1 MLKIV
6 KEFME
11 HKNYTVMQNPEYWV
25 NDVRESFE
33 SMVKYISKELP
44 KLFASEIRCG
54 LYNLPDYKY
63 IRDYRDLIGMDVKAG
78 FNIVLTDEEVEE
90 KGINFSNGFLRPLW
104 ELDRYLSVYLKV
116 TYWYKLRPEKRITV
130 YYPFGRS
137 DYNVVLHFI
146 TGKGTAR
153 FAEVENKT
161 RLYSL
166 LPYLLVNSIEIKT
179 PDDFSELDTVVTALF
194 WSVSN
199 EGMDRIGLM
208 ELRDLIKE
216 ETAGSNVRDEIRLK
230 RLGEHRDDIL
240 RGPLSIII
248 NVTEK
253 VLYEVLSK
261 EANDQIDAKK
271 KAEREEQEKLKA
283 EQEKLR
289 REREE
294 NVRRAQR
301 HSDWDL

>member
-6 KEFME
+6 KELME
-11 HKNYTVMQNPEYWV
+11 HKGYSVMQNHEYWV
-25 NDVRESFE
+25 NDVWTSFE
-33 SMVKYISKELP
+33 SIVEHVNKELP

-90 KGINFSNGFLRPLW
+90 KGINISNGFTVVSMDI
-104 ELDRYLSVYLKV
+104 DRYLSTYLKV

-137 DYNVVLHFI
+137 DHNLGLLSI
-146 TGKGTAR
+146 TGKGPTR
-153 FAEVENKT
+153 LAEVENKT
-161 RLYSL
+161 RFYSL
-166 LPYLLVNSIEIKT
+166 LIYLLVNSIEIKT
-179 PDDFSELDTVVTALF
+179 PDDFSELDIVVPTPF
-194 WSVSN
+194 WHVSN
-199 EGMDRIGLM
+199 EGMDI
-208 ELRDLIKE
+208 
-216 ETAGSNVRDEIRLK
+216 ET
-230 RLGEHRDDIL
+230 IL
-240 RGPLSIII
+240 

-253 VLYEVLSK
+253 VLHEVLSK
-261 EANDQIDAKK
+261 EIDAKK
-271 KAEREEQEKLKA
+271 KADIEEQKRLEA
-283 EQEKLR
+283 YQEKLR

-294 NVRRAQR
+294 NTRRAQR

>member
-33 SMVKYISKELP
+33 SMVKYINKELP
-44 KLFASEIRCG
+44 KLFVSEIRCG

-63 IRDYRDLIGMDVKAG
+63 IRDYQDLIGMDIKAG

-90 KGINFSNGFLRPLW
+90 KGIKISNSSIFEVM
-104 ELDRYLSVYLKV
+104 ELDSYLSVYLKV
-116 TYWYKLRPEKRITV
+116 TYWYKLRPEKRITI
-130 YYPFGRS
+130 YYPFGKS
-137 DYNVVLHFI
+137 DHNLALLSI

-153 FAEVENKT
+153 PAEVENKT
-161 RLYSL
+161 RFYTL
-166 LPYLLVNSIEIKT
+166 LVYLLVNSIEIKA
-179 PDDFSELDTVVTALF
+179 PDDFNELDIVIPTPF
-194 WSVSN
+194 WYVHN
-199 EGMDRIGLM
+199 KGMHRVGLM
-208 ELRDLIKE
+208 EVRDLIKE
-216 ETAGSNVRDEIRLK
+216 EKDKTERSEEKIAKLAR
-230 RLGEHRDDIL
+230 HRDDIL
-240 RGPLSIII
+240 RDPLSKII

-253 VLYEVLSK
+253 VIYELISR

-283 EQEKLR
+283 DQERLR
-289 REREE
+289 REGEE
-294 NVRRAQR
+294 NVRRLQQ
-301 HSDWDL
+301 HSDWDLF

>member
-6 KEFME
+6 KELME
-11 HKNYTVMQNPEYWV
+11 HKGYSVMQNHEYWV
-25 NDVRESFE
+25 NDVWASFE
-33 SMVKYISKELP
+33 SIVEYVSKELP

-90 KGINFSNGFLRPLW
+90 KGINMSNGFLRTLW
-104 ELDRYLSVYLKV
+104 ELERYLSVYIKI

-130 YYPFGRS
+130 YHTFGRS
-137 DYNVVLHFI
+137 DYNFGLLSI
-146 TGKGTAR
+146 TGKGTIR
-153 FAEVENKT
+153 FAEVDNKI
-161 RLYSL
+161 REYSL
-166 LPYLLVNSIEIKT
+166 LVYLLVNSIEIKA
-179 PDDFSELDTVVTALF
+179 PDDFSELDIVVPTPF
-194 WSVSN
+194 WRVSN
-199 EGMDRIGLM
+199 EGINRIGLM
-208 ELRDLIKE
+208 EVGSLIKE
-216 ETAGSNVRDEIRLK
+216 ETAGSNVRDEVRLMNLAK
-230 RLGEHRDDIL
+230 HRDEIL
-240 RGPLSIII
+240 RGPLESIL

-253 VLYEVLSK
+253 VLHEVLSK

-271 KAEREEQEKLKA
+271 KADIEEQKRLEA
-283 EQEKLR
+283 YQEKLR

-294 NVRRAQR
+294 NTRRAQQ

>member
-6 KEFME
+6 KELME
-11 HKNYTVMQNPEYWV
+11 HKGYSVMQNHEYWV
-25 NDVRESFE
+25 NDVWTSFE
-33 SMVKYISKELP
+33 SIVEYVNKELP

-63 IRDYRDLIGMDVKAG
+63 IRDYRDLIGMDIKAG

-90 KGINFSNGFLRPLW
+90 KGINISNGFTVVSMDI
-104 ELDRYLSVYLKV
+104 DRYLSTYLKV

-137 DYNVVLHFI
+137 DHNLGLLSI
-146 TGKGTAR
+146 TGKGPTR
-153 FAEVENKT
+153 FAEIENKT
-161 RLYSL
+161 RFYSL
-166 LPYLLVNSIEIKT
+166 LVYLLVNSIEIKT
-179 PDDFSELDTVVTALF
+179 PDDFSELDIVVPTPF
-194 WSVSN
+194 WHVPN
-199 EGMDRIGLM
+199 KGMHRVGLM
-208 ELRDLIKE
+208 EVHDLIKE
-216 ETAGSNVRDEIRLK
+216 EKDKTERSEEKIGKLTR
-230 RLGEHRDDIL
+230 HRDDIL
-240 RGPLSIII
+240 RDPLETIL

-253 VLYEVLSK
+253 VLHEVLSK

-271 KAEREEQEKLKA
+271 KADIEEQKRLEA
-283 EQEKLR
+283 YQEKLR

-294 NVRRAQR
+294 NTRIAQR